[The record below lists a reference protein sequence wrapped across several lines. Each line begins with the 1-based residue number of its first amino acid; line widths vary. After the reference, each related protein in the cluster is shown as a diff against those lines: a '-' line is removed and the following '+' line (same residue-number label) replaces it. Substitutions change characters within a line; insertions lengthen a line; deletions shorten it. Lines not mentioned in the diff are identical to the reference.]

1 MKELPKPYLEFLK
14 TFPEVGMAYE
24 HLANVCHEAGPL
36 TEKERALVKLGLAMG
51 ARMEGAVHA
60 QVRKA
65 LAAGVQ
71 PGEIRHAVL
80 LALTTTGFPNMMA
93 NMTWVDDL
101 LQAVPASKK
110 KPKGKNKKK

>member
-1 MKELPKPYLEFLK
+1 MRELPKPYLEFLK
-14 TFPEVGMAYE
+14 NFPEVGSAYE

-36 TEKERALVKLGLAMG
+36 TAKERALVKLGISMG
-51 ARMEGAVHA
+51 ARLEGAVHA

-93 NMTWVDDL
+93 NMTWVDDQL
-101 LQAVPASKK
+101 VAAPDAKK
-110 KPKGKNKKK
+110 KSKGRKRR